1 MFSFRADHGAAAKLA
16 TAYRNR
22 NRKVLDEWVF
32 SSQRTVEASTKKDLS
47 LYLPLSERSDNH

>member
-22 NRKVLDEWVF
+22 NRKMLDEWVF
-32 SSQRTVEASTKKDLS
+32 SSQRTVEASTKKR
-47 LYLPLSERSDNH
+47 PLTLFAAK